1 VTGTAARLSVP
12 DSMFLLADSPR
23 QPMHVGGLCVF
34 DRSDRDPAEVE
45 RAHRELVEGAE
56 VVSPLFRRALDGG
69 VLGSVRRLRWADA
82 PTRLRDHVVFHD
94 LDGADG
100 AALLE
105 VVAGLHAQPL
115 PRDRPLWRAHFLH
128 GLASGGFAVYY
139 AIHHSISDGVLA
151 LHLVS
156 RQRADGGLLLPWEPA
171 EPAAARAA
179 GESPAPRPSLV
190 RELPAVAG
198 SVAETFHAGPR
209 SSWRRRLSGT
219 RALSAFTVPEE
230 RLRRADGTT
239 VNDLLLAACGA
250 ALRAHDVAH
259 GEPGRPRAAMVP
271 ISLRVES
278 GGSGGN
284 IAAASVCDL
293 GTTTDDRQARLAS
306 VAAQVRA
313 RKALLRRW
321 PRWLVTLVSA
331 VLMSPQLINCMT
343 RRGPLLP
350 TPFDLVVSNLRGPQ
364 EELFLD
370 GARLRTVLPLSV
382 LGDGQP
388 VNVTVLSLSGQLNVS
403 VLYDPV
409 LVDGAGFARRL
420 EAELASAAEVAQ
432 EAD

>member
-1 VTGTAARLSVP
+1 MTGSTAPLSVP
-12 DSMFLLADSPR
+12 DAMFLLADSPR

-34 DRSDRDPAEVE
+34 DRGPREPAEVQQ
-45 RAHRELVEGAE
+45 AHRDLVEGA
-56 VVSPLFRRALDGG
+56 VVTSPLFRRALDGG
-69 VLGSVRRLRWADA
+69 VLGSVRRRRWVDA
-82 PTRLRDHVVFHD
+82 PTLLSDHVVVQD
-94 LDGADG
+94 LQGADE

-105 VVAGLHAQPL
+105 VVAGLHAEPL
-115 PRDRPLWRAHFLH
+115 RRDRPLWRAHFLH

-139 AIHHSISDGVLA
+139 AIHHSLSDGVHA

-171 EPAAARAA
+171 PPARARA
-179 GESPAPRPSLV
+179 GAPAPAPRPSLV

-198 SVAETFHAGPR
+198 AVAEVFAAVPR
-209 SSWRRRLSGT
+209 TSWRRRLSGT
-219 RALSAFTVPEE
+219 RALAAFTLSEAQLP
-230 RLRRADGTT
+230 RPDGST

-250 ALRAHDVAH
+250 AVGAHDRVH
-259 GEPGRPRAAMVP
+259 REPDRRRTAMVP
-271 ISLRVES
+271 ISLRVGA
-278 GGSGGN
+278 GGAGGN
-284 IAAASVCDL
+284 IAAASLCDL
-293 GTTTDDRQARLAS
+293 PTGTPDPQARLAA

-321 PRWLVTLVSA
+321 PGWLVTLVSA

-370 GARLRTVLPLSV
+370 GSRLRTVLPLSV

-409 LVDGAGFARRL
+409 LFDGAGFARLL
-420 EAELASAAEVAQ
+420 EAELRR
-432 EAD
+432 